1 MNTDLENYAHYKG
14 IISRNSLFRDVKA
27 EAVHQLMDCTSIQ
40 IWPKKTC
47 IPDPSHT
54 LYTFYI
60 LLSGKIKGFVFDD
73 LSGRT
78 ITLLLLS
85 KDDVFDVF
93 TLVHGRIHNIRY
105 ETLSQT
111 EVLSIPLHKL
121 KEWIQA
127 NPVINTALLKYTTEK
142 MCALENYI
150 SELVMDDT
158 SARFAR
164 FLHNHMDVHSR
175 RVPILNDLNYDDLG
189 ALIGT
194 TRTIIGRH
202 FLQWREEGILT
213 HSKFETVIKSPEAL
227 RKKFLSKELNS

>member
-1 MNTDLENYAHYKG
+1 MNTDLENYAHYKDLL
-14 IISRNSLFRDVKA
+14 SRNTLFIDVPA
-27 EAVHQLMDCTSIQ
+27 EAVQKLLGYSSLQ
-40 IWPKKTC
+40 YWPRKTC

-73 LSGRT
+73 IRGRT
-78 ITLLLLS
+78 ITLFLLS
-85 KDDVFDVF
+85 THDVFDIF

-105 ETLSQT
+105 ETLSHT
-111 EVLSIPLHKL
+111 TVLSIPLHKL
-121 KEWIQA
+121 KQWIFA
-127 NPVINTALLKYTTEK
+127 HPSVNTALLKYTTEK

-150 SELVMDDT
+150 SELVIDDT

-164 FLHNHMDVHSR
+164 FLLNHMDPVSR
-175 RVPILNDLNYDDLG
+175 GVPVLNDLNYDELG

-202 FLQWREEGILT
+202 LFQWREEGILT
-213 HSKFETVIKSPEAL
+213 HTKFETVIKAPDLL
-227 RKKFLSKELNS
+227 RRKFPSKELNS